1 MRIAKIKPNDIA
13 NGDGVVVSV
22 WTQGCPHRCKGCHNP
37 ETWSFKGGREFDR
50 KKDLSYILESLD
62 KNGVHRD
69 MAILGGEPLCD
80 ENADEVYALCKVIK
94 ELRPNTKIYLWSGY
108 TYEEIVE
115 RKCDLIFKEID
126 VLVDGKYDE
135 SLRNISLKMRGSE
148 NQRVIDVQKSLKEN
162 KIVLIEG
169 V

>member
-13 NGDGVVVSV
+13 NGEGVVVSV

-37 ETWSFKGGREFDR
+37 ETWDFKGGREFDNEE
-50 KKDLSYILESLD
+50 DLKYILKSLD

-69 MAILGGEPLCD
+69 LSILGGEPLCE
-80 ENADEVYALCKVIK
+80 ENVDGVYALCKVVK
-94 ELRPNTKIYLWSGY
+94 KLRPNTKIYLWSGY

-115 RKCDLIFKEID
+115 RNCNLIFEEID
-126 VLVDGKYDE
+126 VLIDGRYDE
-135 SLRNISLKMRGSE
+135 SLKNISLKMRGSE

>member
-13 NGDGVVVSV
+13 NGDGIVVSIY
-22 WTQGCPHRCKGCHNP
+22 TQGCPHHCKGCHNP
-37 ETWSFKGGREFDR
+37 ETWGFKGGRDFD
-50 KKDLSYILESLD
+50 KEKDLDYILESLD

-69 MAILGGEPLCD
+69 LSILGGEPLCD
-80 ENADEVYALCKVIK
+80 ENVDEVYALCRVVKK
-94 ELRPNTKIYLWSGY
+94 LRPNTKIYLWSGY

-126 VLVDGKYDE
+126 VLIDGKYDE

-148 NQRVIDVQKSLKEN
+148 NQRVIDVKKTLSQGKV
-162 KIVLIEG
+162 VLIEG